1 MAYEF
6 LNEDQR
12 MLREMVSDFAQRE
25 IQPLAAELDHDQRF
39 PHETI
44 GKMAE
49 LGLLGIP
56 YPEEFGGAGMDT
68 VCYAIAVEEVGRA
81 CGSTGLILAAH
92 TSLGTNPIYMF
103 GTPEQKAQYLP
114 RLCSGQTL
122 GAFGLTEPG
131 AGSDAGGTRTQAV
144 QDGDHWVING
154 SKMWITNAAYADY
167 LILTAVT
174 DSSKREIS
182 CFIIE
187 KGTPGYTIGAE
198 EKKLGLRGSDTHA
211 LSFEDVRVPASQML
225 GPRGQ
230 GFKQMLKT
238 LNGGRISIGA
248 LSVGLAQRALDESL
262 RYSQDRVQFGRPI
275 CDNQVIAGYLADM
288 ATRVEAARELVLRAA
303 RMKDAGMD
311 YSQAGAMA
319 KLFASETA
327 SWCADRAIQIHGG
340 YGYTREYPVE
350 RLYRDAKL
358 CEIGEGTSEIQRLV
372 ISRQLLDAR

>member
-6 LNEDQR
+6 LTEDQR
-12 MLREMVSDFAQRE
+12 MLREMVSDFATRE
-25 IQPLAAELDHDQRF
+25 IQPLAAELDHEQRF

-44 GKMAE
+44 TKMAE

-56 YPEEFGGAGMDT
+56 YPEEVGGAGMDT

-103 GTPEQKAQYLP
+103 GSPEQKERYLP

-131 AGSDAGGTRTQAV
+131 AGSDAGGTRTSAV

-174 DSSKREIS
+174 DPATREIS
-182 CFIIE
+182 CFIVE
-187 KGTPGYTIGAE
+187 KGTPGYVIGAE

-211 LSFEDVRVPASQML
+211 LSFDNVRVPADHML

-248 LSVGLAQRALDESL
+248 LSVGLAQRALDEAL
-262 RYSQDRVQFGRPI
+262 RYSTERVQFGRPI
-275 CDNQVIAGYLADM
+275 GENQVIGGYLADM
-288 ATRVEAARELVLRAA
+288 AVRVEASRELVLRAA

-311 YSQAGAMA
+311 YAQAGAMA

-340 YGYTREYPVE
+340 YGYTRDYPVE

-372 ISRQLLDAR
+372 ISRNLTGAR

>member
-12 MLREMVSDFAQRE
+12 MLREMVSDFAARE
-25 IQPLAAELDHDQRF
+25 IQPLAAELDHEQRF
-39 PHETI
+39 PRESI

-56 YPEEFGGAGMDT
+56 YPEEYGGAGMDT
-68 VCYAIAVEEVGRA
+68 VCYAIAVEEIGRA

-103 GTPEQKAQYLP
+103 GTEEQKRRYLP
-114 RLCSGQTL
+114 RLCGGQTL

-131 AGSDAGGTRTQAV
+131 AGSDAGGTRTRAV

-167 LILTAVT
+167 LVLTAVT
-174 DSSKREIS
+174 DPDSREIS
-182 CFIIE
+182 CFIVE
-187 KGTPGYTIGAE
+187 KGTPGYVIGAE

-211 LSFEDVRVPASQML
+211 LSFEDVRVPADHML

-248 LSVGLAQRALDESL
+248 LSVGLAQRALDEAL
-262 RYSQDRVQFGRPI
+262 RYSGERVQFGRPI
-275 CDNQVIAGYLADM
+275 RDNQVIAGYLADM
-288 ATRVEAARELVLRAA
+288 AVRVEASRELVLRAA

-311 YSQAGAMA
+311 YAQAGAMA

-372 ISRQLLDAR
+372 ISRNLASRR

>member
-103 GTPEQKAQYLP
+103 GSPEQKAQYLP

-131 AGSDAGGTRTQAV
+131 AGSDAGGTRTQAI

-174 DSSKREIS
+174 DTSKREIS

-288 ATRVEAARELVLRAA
+288 ATRVEASRELVLRAA

>member
-103 GTPEQKAQYLP
+103 GSPEQKAQYLP

-288 ATRVEAARELVLRAA
+288 ATRVEASRELVLRAA

>member
-1 MAYEF
+1 
-6 LNEDQR
+6 
-12 MLREMVSDFAQRE
+12 
-25 IQPLAAELDHDQRF
+25 
-39 PHETI
+39 
-44 GKMAE
+44 
-49 LGLLGIP
+49 
-56 YPEEFGGAGMDT
+56 
-68 VCYAIAVEEVGRA
+68 
-81 CGSTGLILAAH
+81 
-92 TSLGTNPIYMF
+92 
-103 GTPEQKAQYLP
+103 
-114 RLCSGQTL
+114 
-122 GAFGLTEPG
+122 
-131 AGSDAGGTRTQAV
+131 V

-174 DSSKREIS
+174 DPAAREIS
-182 CFIIE
+182 CFIVE
-187 KGTPGYTIGAE
+187 KGTPGYVIGAE

-211 LSFEDVRVPASQML
+211 LSFDNVRVPADQML

-248 LSVGLAQRALDESL
+248 LSVGLAQRALDEAL
-262 RYSQDRVQFGRPI
+262 RYSTERVQFGRPI
-275 CDNQVIAGYLADM
+275 GENQVIGGYLADM
-288 ATRVEAARELVLRAA
+288 AVRVEASRELVLRAA

-311 YSQAGAMA
+311 YAQAGAMA

-340 YGYTREYPVE
+340 YGYTRDYPVE

-372 ISRQLLDAR
+372 ISRNLTGAR

>member
-103 GTPEQKAQYLP
+103 GSPEQKAQYLP

-174 DSSKREIS
+174 DTSKREIS

-288 ATRVEAARELVLRAA
+288 ATRVEASRELVLRAA